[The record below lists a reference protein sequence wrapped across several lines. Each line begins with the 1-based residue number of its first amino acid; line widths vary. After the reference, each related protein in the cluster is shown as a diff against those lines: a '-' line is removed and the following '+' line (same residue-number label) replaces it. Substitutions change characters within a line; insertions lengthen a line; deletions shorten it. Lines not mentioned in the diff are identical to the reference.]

1 VKSLKAVRV
10 GGHISL
16 IGVLTGQSGE
26 INPLPAIMKSV
37 RIQGIFVGSR
47 EMFEA
52 MTRAVTLHRIRPI
65 IDKIFPFSEVR
76 EALHYMSSGAHFGK
90 VVVSL

>member
-1 VKSLKAVRV
+1 V

-16 IGVLTGQSGE
+16 IGVLTGQTGE

-37 RIQGIFVGSR
+37 RIQGIYVGSR
-47 EMFEA
+47 DMFEA
-52 MTRAVTLHRIRPI
+52 MLRAVTAHQIRPV
-65 IDKIFPFSEVR
+65 IDKVFPFSEAK

-90 VVVSL
+90 IVVTF